1 MTLLIFFLFLAV
13 FVSFLCSVCEA
24 VLLSIRPAYIAT
36 LEETKPALAKK
47 LKGLVENID
56 RPLAAILTANTISHT
71 MGAAGVGAQ
80 ATVVFGNEYLG
91 IISAVLTLVI
101 LVFSEIIPKTLG
113 ATYWQKLAPSI
124 SKIIQWMI
132 WGLFPL
138 VWLSE
143 KLTKFMS
150 GGHASP
156 FTFSRDEVRAMMDI
170 GKNEGV
176 FNEEEHV
183 IFTNMMKI
191 RQISVRDIMTP
202 RSVIFALSGDM
213 TAEEYFKEH
222 PKSAFSRVPIFS
234 TSPDTID
241 GYVLKVD
248 ILAAL
253 ASGKKKT
260 KLSTL
265 KRDFF
270 VLTDQMSAFD
280 AHSTLINQQTHM
292 ALVLDEYGSV
302 QGLVTLEDVIETI
315 MGLEITDELDTVE
328 DMQLLA
334 RNQWRK
340 RMKHMGVD
348 TEKVDASV

>member
-1 MTLLIFFLFLAV
+1 MTLLFFFLFLAV

-36 LEETKPALAKK
+36 LETTNPTLAKK
-47 LKGLVENID
+47 LKSLIDNID

-91 IISAVLTLVI
+91 VISAVLTLVI

-113 ATYWQKLAPSI
+113 ATYWQKLAPAI

-156 FTFSRDEVRAMMDI
+156 FTFSRDEVKAMVDI

-183 IFTNMMKI
+183 VFTNMMKI
-191 RQISVRDIMTP
+191 RHISVRDIMTP
-202 RSVIFALSGDM
+202 RSVVFSLSGE
-213 TAEEYFKEH
+213 TTVEQYFTEH
-222 PKSAFSRVPIFS
+222 PKSAFSRVPLYSSSQDDIK
-234 TSPDTID
+234 
-241 GYVLKVD
+241 GYALKVD

-253 ASGKKKT
+253 AS
-260 KLSTL
+260 
-265 KRDFF
+265 
-270 VLTDQMSAFD
+270 
-280 AHSTLINQQTHM
+280 QTHI

-328 DMQLLA
+328 DMQILA

-340 RMKHMGVD
+340 RMKLMGVD
-348 TEKVDASV
+348 SQKVDTAE

>member
-1 MTLLIFFLFLAV
+1 MV
-13 FVSFLCSVCEA
+13 
-24 VLLSIRPAYIAT
+24 
-36 LEETKPALAKK
+36 
-47 LKGLVENID
+47 
-56 RPLAAILTANTISHT
+56 
-71 MGAAGVGAQ
+71 
-80 ATVVFGNEYLG
+80 
-91 IISAVLTLVI
+91 
-101 LVFSEIIPKTLG
+101 
-113 ATYWQKLAPSI
+113 
-124 SKIIQWMI
+124 
-132 WGLFPL
+132 
-138 VWLSE
+138 
-143 KLTKFMS
+143 
-150 GGHASP
+150 
-156 FTFSRDEVRAMMDI
+156 DI

-191 RQISVRDIMTP
+191 RHVSVRDIMTP
-202 RSVIFALSGDM
+202 RSVIFSLSSDM
-213 TAEEYFKEH
+213 TAEEYFKQY
-222 PKSAFSRVPIFS
+222 PKSPFSRVPIYS
-234 TSPDTID
+234 SSPDHID

-260 KLSTL
+260 KLSTM

-280 AHSTLINQQTHM
+280 AHTMLINQQTHL

-328 DMQLLA
+328 DMQILA

-340 RMKHMGVD
+340 RMKLMGVD
-348 TEKVDASV
+348 TDTVDVQG